1 MDSELKQFQEDLLDS
16 VRQMKA
22 DKAALKTEVSVTAII
37 EARTRAKLTQVQ
49 FAELLGVSKRT
60 LEGWEQG
67 RRTPSK
73 AAMTLIKIAEKH
85 PDVLRE
91 VAETP

>member
-1 MDSELKQFQEDLLDS
+1 VDNEMKQFQEDLLDS
-16 VRQMKA
+16 VRQMNTA
-22 DKAALKTEVSVTAII
+22 KAARKTQVAVSLVA
-37 EARTRAKLTQVQ
+37 EARTRANLTQMQ

-73 AAMTLIKIAEKH
+73 AAMTLVRIAEKH
-85 PDVLRE
+85 PDILQE
-91 VAETP
+91 VMENH

>member
-1 MDSELKQFQEDLLDS
+1 MDSELQQFQEDLLDS
-16 VRQMKA
+16 ARQMKA
-22 DKAALKTEVSVTAII
+22 DKAARKVEVSVTTII